1 MSLDKLL
8 GLITRTAWI
17 IFAVY
22 VAISFVRTF
31 RRRGVRVAVRNLF
44 SLRVILPLLAL
55 VGLAAVSASLVFIQ
69 PQEIGVVVSV
79 VAPKGYREQPLRSG
93 LHWILPVAE
102 GVTTYPLYWQTYTM
116 SRKPTEGQKLGD
128 DSITARTSDGQEVS
142 IDCSLIF
149 RIDADQ
155 VIRIH
160 IDWQNRYIQDLVRPM
175 TRGIV
180 RTEVSQFTVDE
191 VNSSKRRDLE
201 TELNRRMQET
211 LEEKGLI
218 LDRFVLR
225 NIAFSPEYAAAVE
238 QKQVALQRKTQK
250 EHEADQIRK
259 YAAGEADRVRTLAQA
274 EAEAVVTKAK
284 GEAEARVIQAK
295 AEAEALQLVADVLA
309 QNPNLLTYQYIAKLA
324 PGIKVM
330 LLPHDTPLIL
340 PLPTFEAETALL
352 TPTPMGTPLPIT
364 PTETLTPTITTE
376 TPTPTPT
383 PGP

>member
-1 MSLDKLL
+1 
-8 GLITRTAWI
+8 
-17 IFAVY
+17 
-22 VAISFVRTF
+22 
-31 RRRGVRVAVRNLF
+31 
-44 SLRVILPLLAL
+44 
-55 VGLAAVSASLVFIQ
+55 
-69 PQEIGVVVSV
+69 
-79 VAPKGYREQPLRSG
+79 
-93 LHWILPVAE
+93 VAE
-102 GVTTYPLYWQTYTM
+102 GVITYPLSWQTYTM
-116 SRKPTEGQKLGD
+116 SSKPMEGQTIGD

-149 RIDADQ
+149 RIDMDQ

-160 IDWQNRYIQDLVRPM
+160 IDWQNRYIQDLMRPV

-238 QKQVALQRKTQK
+238 QKQVALQGKTQK
-250 EHEADQIRK
+250 AHEADQIRK
-259 YAAGEADRVRTLAQA
+259 YAAGEADRVRTLA
-274 EAEAVVTKAK
+274 EAESEAIVTKAQ
-284 GEAEARVIQAK
+284 GEAQARVIQAK

-309 QNPNLLTYQYIAKLA
+309 QNPNLLTYQYIEKLS

-340 PLPTFEAETALL
+340 PLPTFEPDETVMSAPVPTE
-352 TPTPMGTPLPIT
+352 TPISMT
-364 PTETLTPTITTE
+364 PTEALTLTIPTE

-383 PGP
+383 PGQ